1 MMKNNRNFDNY
12 SDNLNHERSSE
23 QENKKGLHGMNFVIL
38 CFVIIIFMISAV
50 SFSISAMKANEK
62 KEEIEE
68 KKQIVAELESSI
80 RELEYYLDLP
90 MDSAYVAKIAHEKL
104 NMYFPDEIIVYG
116 GVKK

>member
-1 MMKNNRNFDNY
+1 MIKNNRNFEDR
-12 SDNLNHERSSE
+12 SDSIHREGYSE
-23 QENKKGLHGMNFVIL
+23 QETKKGLHGMNFVIL
-38 CFVIIIFMISAV
+38 CFVIIIFIISAI

-68 KKQIVAELESSI
+68 KKQIVEELESSI
-80 RELEYYLDLP
+80 RELEYYNDLP